1 MSFGI
6 VELINFRN
14 FKNEVIKL
22 EEGVNVFYGDNA
34 QGKTNFLE
42 SLYILSRGKSFRT
55 LDIAHCLADQQ
66 DYKTEDQMVD
76 IFDGSAELEIKN
88 IKTTLQSEFKDIYSV
103 KNKFKIELDKTK
115 KTIWLNQKKTVSTKI
130 STLCPVVL
138 FSPESLSA
146 IKNGPLE
153 RRNLIDDLIESLPEF
168 SKSVSQFRK
177 ILRARNKILSDVKKG
192 LKTEEN
198 INSTLEAINDIFIKH
213 STDLIELRLYFLNLL
228 QPYIVQSIKFL
239 FGNEMEFEFGY
250 EASLAGNLSYDV
262 KNWTEKLRN
271 DCKRLRIAEMSVGH
285 SLIGPHKHE
294 VQFILNGKD
303 SRYYCSQGQQ
313 RGLIIAFKVAEVLY
327 RLQSRNERPVLL
339 LDDVMSELDEG
350 KRIRLVDFLKSINS
364 QIIITTTDRSNNIEK
379 TMGNHSQ
386 YKINQGKILN
396 LEI

>member
-55 LDIAHCLADQQ
+55 LDISHCLADQNTNLNVESL
-66 DYKTEDQMVD
+66 DYQNQIQ
-76 IFDGSAELEIKN
+76 IFEHQ
-88 IKTTLQSEFKDIYSV
+88 KTTLKSEFKDIYLV
-103 KNKFKIELDKTK
+103 KNKFKIELEKTK
-115 KTIWLNQKKTVSTKI
+115 KTVWLNQKRTVSTKI

-177 ILRARNKILSDVKKG
+177 ILRARNKILNDVKKG
-192 LKTEEN
+192 LKKEDAVST
-198 INSTLEAINDIFIKH
+198 TLEAINDIFIKH

-228 QPYIVQSIKFL
+228 QPYIIQSIKFL
-239 FGNEMEFEFGY
+239 FGNDMEFQFGY
-250 EASLAGNLSYDV
+250 EASIAGNLVYDV
-262 KNWTEKLRN
+262 KNWTEKLEN
-271 DCKRLRIAEMSVGH
+271 DSKRLRIAEMSVGH

-294 VQFILNGKD
+294 VQFFLNGKD

-327 RLQSRNERPVLL
+327 RLQTRNERPVLL

-350 KRIRLVDFLKSINS
+350 KRIKLVDFLKSINS

-396 LEI
+396 LDI

>member
-55 LDIAHCLADQQ
+55 LDISHCLADHNSILNVENL
-66 DYKTEDQMVD
+66 DYQNKIQTFEHQ
-76 IFDGSAELEIKN
+76 
-88 IKTTLQSEFKDIYSV
+88 KTTLKSEFKDIYLV
-103 KNKFKIELDKTK
+103 KNKFKIELEKTK
-115 KTIWLNQKKTVSTKI
+115 KTVWLNQKRTVSTKI

-177 ILRARNKILSDVKKG
+177 ILRARNKILNDVKKG
-192 LKTEEN
+192 LKKEEAV
-198 INSTLEAINDIFIKH
+198 STTLEAINDIFIKH
-213 STDLIELRLYFLNLL
+213 STDLIELRLYFLNIL
-228 QPYIVQSIKFL
+228 QPYIIQSIKFL
-239 FGNEMEFEFGY
+239 FGNETEFQFGY
-250 EASLAGNLSYDV
+250 EASIAGNLAYDV
-262 KNWTEKLRN
+262 KSWTEKLEN
-271 DCKRLRIAEMSVGH
+271 DSKRLRIAEMSVGH

-294 VQFILNGKD
+294 VQFFLNGKD

-327 RLQSRNERPVLL
+327 RLHTRNERPVLL

-350 KRIRLVDFLKSINS
+350 KRIKLVDFLKSINS

-396 LEI
+396 LDI